1 MLKASGAVVIP
12 LCRRPRP
19 VFNSG
24 RKRKGAAM
32 KLDDNIEIYSGK
44 QHFIEK
50 FDFNSFFLEYK
61 NLPYE
66 GQKAFIESFDI
77 STNQEWLDLRRGH
90 LGASTAHDFLTDSS
104 KVSALKHTKAWG
116 EMSLAERKAKLAEIP
131 VEERLGEACK
141 KLAYKVLAE
150 RRTSWREP
158 EPVWAEKTQIKRG
171 LVFEHPAVEL
181 YKKIEGLTDDNLLD
195 VMFIRNGD
203 LMGFSPDKLVIKGDK
218 RVVLEIKNFEPPAFY
233 KAVAD
238 AEKPETIEQVQWQ
251 IHVGNL
257 NYVDVLYCSQEDGSY
272 KIVRY
277 GRGIDYMDA
286 FTLRE
291 QEFREYLTIVENK
304 IKSEVVTVNI

>member
-12 LCRRPRP
+12 LCRRPCP
-19 VFNSG
+19 DFNSG
-24 RKRKGAAM
+24 RKRKGTAM
-32 KLDDNIEIYSGK
+32 KLNDNIEIYSGK
-44 QHFIEK
+44 QHYIEK

-77 STNQEWLDLRRGH
+77 STNQEWLDLRRGY
-90 LGASTAHDFLTDSS
+90 LGASTAHDFLTDSQ
-104 KVSALKHTKAWG
+104 KVSTLKRTKAW
-116 EMSLAERKAKLAEIP
+116 EAMSLAERKAKLAEIP
-131 VEERLGEACK
+131 VEERLGEGCK
-141 KLAYKVLAE
+141 KLAYKILAE

-203 LMGFSPDKLVIKGDK
+203 LMGFSPDKLVLKGDK

-272 KIVRY
+272 KLVRY

-291 QEFREYLTIVENK
+291 QEFREYLTIIENK
-304 IKSEVVTVNI
+304 INSEVVTVNI